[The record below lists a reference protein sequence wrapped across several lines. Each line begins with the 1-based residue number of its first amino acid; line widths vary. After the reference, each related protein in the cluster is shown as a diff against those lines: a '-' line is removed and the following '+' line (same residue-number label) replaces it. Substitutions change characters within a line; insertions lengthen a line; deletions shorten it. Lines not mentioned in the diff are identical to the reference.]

1 MSGMVKAPAFP
12 IGKDW
17 FIAVFDMAK
26 HQVVRIIKWEDWTE
40 LPVSQRPPDATL
52 IENARDELDAYRQA
66 MDLHGWTTKEQ
77 TNDQD

>member
-1 MSGMVKAPAFP
+1 MSGMPKAPAFP

-26 HQVVRIIKWEDWTE
+26 HQVVRIIKWEDWVNT
-40 LPVSQRPPDATL
+40 PPTGRHADATL

-66 MDLHGWTTKEQ
+66 MDMHGWTTKEQ
-77 TNDQD
+77 TDDQD